1 MIEHFSSIHINLVWI
16 PEVRLKPLSDP
27 SSRIA
32 QPIVCLEHPASYTMY
47 TTLGQILLCMG
58 IYSLVYV
65 VAYPCIVVYGHVSI
79 SRNYNS
85 WGGIPISGSICM
97 LMTRYV
103 YMYLLLNLYIYTH
116 TYTYIYI
123 YILYVCMHVYIYIHT
138 LGRLPRMI
146 LYLCYDAGCPR
157 QTWGLFVCSTSSHTS
172 VSAPFPWSSRGCS
185 GGWQHELKHF
195 FMIASTGFRDA
206 KPSLTGNQPQFFM
219 FWIFLEFS

>member
-103 YMYLLLNLYIYTH
+103 YMYLLLNLYIYIYIHTH
-116 TYTYIYI
+116 IYI

-138 LGRLPRMI
+138 HWGDSPEWFCTCVMMPGAPDRLEA
-146 LYLCYDAGCPR
+146 C
-157 QTWGLFVCSTSSHTS
+157 LFV
-172 VSAPFPWSSRGCS
+172 
-185 GGWQHELKHF
+185 QHRVIQVF
-195 FMIASTGFRDA
+195 RPRFRDLHEVA
-206 KPSLTGNQPQFFM
+206 LEVGNTN
-219 FWIFLEFS
+219 